1 MKSYF
6 YKSIIFIFSS
16 FFLVGHRACFSASMT
31 PFQGDFTEEL
41 SPPSLWVKPIP
52 QLQSLKGGR
61 EEKKA
66 SLKRVTF
73 DLDRNTLHQFIV
85 EEDHEEMSSASNIS
99 SDPITSQCSSGSLVN
114 IEPSWRDILSLSEFS
129 MPKINEK
136 LTKCK
141 DMLGGEDVYS
151 LEDRLQYLSSRVG
164 GEAGISILES
174 LETFLQAVD
183 KLTVSKEGITVIK
196 VPTSSALHIQTIDHL
211 THVLTGRAYEPSRVS
226 KEVVLP
232 AMPLRL
238 KNETKHNLIRML
250 NIHQGDTLESQI
262 LKLTNLI
269 KNFPG
274 QEGAIES
281 VEFFLKDINTRLK
294 GTFDRA
300 TKIRSRI
307 NYFEIK
313 LANPETA
320 ERSVLEF
327 YNSFCRSPMVYDY
340 EPSEEELRAFHR
352 LCNPKL

>member
-16 FFLVGHRACFSASMT
+16 FFLVGYRACFSASMT
-31 PFQGDFTEEL
+31 PFLGDFTEEL

-52 QLQSLKGGR
+52 QVQTLEGIGEK
-61 EEKKA
+61 KKA
-66 SLKRVTF
+66 SPKKVTF

-85 EEDHEEMSSASNIS
+85 EEDHEEISSASNIS
-99 SDPITSQCSSGSLVN
+99 SDPITSQCPSESLVN

-151 LEDRLQYLSSRVG
+151 LEDSLQYLSSRVG

-183 KLTVSKEGITVIK
+183 NLTVSKEGITVIK
-196 VPTSSALHIQTIDHL
+196 IPTSSALHIQTIDHL
-211 THVLTGRAYEPSRVS
+211 THVLIGRAYEPPKVS

-232 AMPLRL
+232 VMPLRP
-238 KNETKHNLIRML
+238 KNETKKNLIRML

-269 KNFPG
+269 GNFPG
-274 QEGAIES
+274 HERIIES
-281 VEFFLKDINTRLK
+281 VEFFLNDINSRLK
-294 GTFDRA
+294 GTFDRVI
-300 TKIRSRI
+300 KISSKVDH
-307 NYFEIK
+307 FMMK
-313 LANPETA
+313 L
-320 ERSVLEF
+320 ERSETEENSLRGF
-327 YNSFCRSPMVYDY
+327 YDRFCRSHMVYDY
-340 EPSEEELRAFHR
+340 DLSEEELRAFHR